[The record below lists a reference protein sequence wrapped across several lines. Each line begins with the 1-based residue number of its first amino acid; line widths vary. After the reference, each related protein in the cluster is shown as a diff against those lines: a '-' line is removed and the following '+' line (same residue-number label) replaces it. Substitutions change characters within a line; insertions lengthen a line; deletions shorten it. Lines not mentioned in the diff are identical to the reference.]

1 MKYKKRGYKK
11 NFKRKPRKEMQGLC
25 VEVFNNNVDGAL
37 KILKKKV
44 KESGLMLELRKKS
57 YYIKPSDAKREKRAL
72 GRLRQQRRQKEAEN
86 KPFIK

>member
-44 KESGLMLELRKKS
+44 KESGLMLELKKKA
-57 YYIKPSDAKREKRAL
+57 YYEKPSKKRREKKNMAI
-72 GRLRQQRRQKEAEN
+72 LRNKYAIEKEKEN
-86 KPFIK
+86 NKKF